1 MYGNKT
7 SYTLEI
13 FESTYNFIEK
23 KVSQVS
29 ISDGSKISVCGAV
42 QMEVPK
48 LSISRLHDGNTIED
62 VMALF

>member
-1 MYGNKT
+1 MYENKT
-7 SYTLEI
+7 SYILKI
-13 FESTYNFIEK
+13 FESTHNFIEK

-29 ISDGSKISVCGAV
+29 ISDGSKIAVCGVV

-48 LSISRLHDGNTIED
+48 LSISRFHDGNTIED